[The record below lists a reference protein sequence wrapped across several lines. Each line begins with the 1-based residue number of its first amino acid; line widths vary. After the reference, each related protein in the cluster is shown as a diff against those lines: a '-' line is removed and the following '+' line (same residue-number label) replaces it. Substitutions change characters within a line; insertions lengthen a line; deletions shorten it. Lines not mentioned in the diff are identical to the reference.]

1 MQLISDAMSDP
12 DPGLRAL
19 DSEMD
24 DVVVRAITAGEV
36 AVFSCR
42 CPGREGSNEDSAAV
56 IPFGD
61 GSYVLAVADGLGG
74 GRSGARASALAIEA
88 LEAALLEAR
97 REQWPLRTAVLNGIE
112 RANES
117 IRRLGVGACTTL
129 SAVAIAEGAI
139 RPYHVGDSMIL
150 LIGQRGRL
158 KLQSVAHSPVGFAV
172 EAGLLDEGEA
182 MHHKERHLVSNVLGA
197 PDMRIEVGSQR
208 RIAPRDTLLLASDGL
223 SDNLRTE
230 EIVALLR
237 AGPLDAACD
246 RLAELARARMVA
258 PTEGEPSKP
267 DDLTFVAF
275 RAVPQGGRRS
285 RPQVSRSEPKA
296 SEDQKMRGEAKPSE
310 GPAELGAMRA
320 SGVAR
325 SSRSRRASPD
335 R

>member
-1 MQLISDAMSDP
+1 MSDP
-12 DPGLRAL
+12 DPGLRIH
-19 DSEMD
+19 DGEMEE
-24 DVVVRAITAGEV
+24 VIVRALAAGEV

-42 CPGREGSNEDSAAV
+42 CPGRDGSNEDSAAV
-56 IPFGD
+56 LPFGD

-74 GRSGARASALAIEA
+74 GRSGARASALAIEM
-88 LEAALLEAR
+88 LEAALLEAQ

-112 RANES
+112 RANEA
-117 IRRLGVGACTTL
+117 IRALGVGACTTL
-129 SAVAIAEGAI
+129 SAVEVSDGAI

-158 KLQSVAHSPVGFAV
+158 KLQTVAHSPVGFAV

-197 PDMRIEVGSQR
+197 EDMRIEVGSQR

-223 SDNLRTE
+223 SDNLRID

-237 AGPLDAACD
+237 TGPLDAACD
-246 RLAELARARMVA
+246 RLAELARARMHT
-258 PTEGEPSKP
+258 PTEGEPCKP

-275 RAVPQGGRRS
+275 R
-285 RPQVSRSEPKA
+285 
-296 SEDQKMRGEAKPSE
+296 
-310 GPAELGAMRA
+310 GAMRA
-320 SGVAR
+320 PRAAR
-325 SSRSRRASPD
+325 SSPARRASPD